1 MQFLQRIF
9 LIGEFT
15 LASTTAFAAAPV
27 DSGAL
32 DPSFGLGGKVQI
44 SAAATGAGG
53 SNLVATDV
61 AVQSNGKTIV
71 VGYNDNNDCVLA
83 RLNVDGS
90 RDANFGGT
98 NSFMPGFAGYG
109 NCSFT
114 GIAVRAD
121 DRIVVAAN
129 QPYAASF
136 ISQFTADG
144 VPDATFGQIYA
155 SSYITPVSGDSTNL
169 ARVMIESN
177 GTIDTVGTYHDNARN
192 VNRFMF
198 VQMSAD
204 GKTVAPLFTYEF
216 GSGNNQ
222 DDHALDLGIDTQGR
236 YVVGGYHRGANGNY
250 DCAVIRIQHSLY
262 DVDLSFGS
270 GGQTIVAFDLGGDN
284 GDFCNALTVVKPSNY
299 IVLGGHATA
308 TVGSGTYQ
316 AAVVAMLDN
325 TGHYVQYGCAAVCLP
340 EKFAFAFDNNP
351 RAGLTNDIT
360 KLIVSGYDTRY
371 QQIYAVG
378 SGYQSGTPYGNM
390 FGIARLN
397 LTGPFN
403 LDTSLNSA
411 GSVGVYFRE
420 HPNGFGLLSTNN
432 TGMSATLNGGKLV
445 VVGYTSTGG
454 TNAMAVTRLSAFDGI
469 FKNGYDAP
477 YYSPSFSFDA
487 TNMIR
492 FSSTVLKLA
501 TAGLSMD

>member
-1 MQFLQRIF
+1 MQFLHQII
-9 LIGEFT
+9 LIGGFALT
-15 LASTTAFAAAPV
+15 STVALAGAPV

-32 DPSFGLGGKVQI
+32 DPTFGSGGKVQI
-44 SAAATGAGG
+44 SATATGVGG
-53 SNLVATDV
+53 SNLVAADV

-71 VGYNDNNDCVLA
+71 AGYNDNNDCVLA

-90 RDANFGGT
+90 LDTSFGGT
-98 NSFMPGFAGYG
+98 NSFKPGFAGYG

-121 DRIVVAAN
+121 DRIVVATN
-129 QPYAASF
+129 KPYAASF
-136 ISQFTADG
+136 VSQFTANG
-144 VPDATFGQIYA
+144 VPDATFGQQYA
-155 SSYITPVSGDSTNL
+155 ATSITPVSGDSTNL
-169 ARVMIESN
+169 ARVVIESN

-192 VNRFMF
+192 VNRFLF
-198 VQMSAD
+198 VQISAD

-262 DVDLSFGS
+262 DVDPSFGS
-270 GGQTIVAFDLGGDN
+270 GGEAIVAFDLGGDN

-308 TVGSGTYQ
+308 DVGSGTYQ
-316 AAVVAMLDN
+316 AAVVAVLDN
-325 TGHYVQYGCAAVCLP
+325 TGHIVEYGCAAVCQS
-340 EKFAFAFDNNP
+340 EKFAFAFDNKP
-351 RAGLTNDIT
+351 FAGRSNDIS

-378 SGYQSGTPYGNM
+378 SGYQHGTTAYGNM
-390 FGIARLN
+390 FGVARLN
-397 LTGPFN
+397 LTGPPN
-403 LDTSLNSA
+403 LDTSLN
-411 GSVGVYFRE
+411 GNGTVGVYFSER
-420 HPNGFGLLSTNN
+420 PTMFGLPITHN

-445 VVGYTSTGG
+445 VAGYTSTG
-454 TNAMAVTRLSAFDGI
+454 TNAIAVTRLSAFDGI
-469 FKNGYDAP
+469 FKNAYDAP
-477 YYSPSFSFDA
+477 YYSP
-487 TNMIR
+487 
-492 FSSTVLKLA
+492 
-501 TAGLSMD
+501 